1 MLPGR
6 TKAAIARSACALS
19 ALLLVLFGAGAARAC
34 TLFGLAGSG
43 VAGGGTLL
51 VKNRDWH
58 PVQAQ
63 RLVLVTPGD
72 GYRYLG
78 LFAEGGGAS
87 GLKAGV
93 NEAGLTVVSATA
105 GSVPPEARRGK
116 GRMGGLLRRLLT
128 DCGSVA
134 AAVARADL
142 FGHGR
147 PCMFLLADRHEVA
160 RVEVAPGGRYAV
172 SRTADGV
179 LWQTNHYLEPALA
192 DANVRIGASSRARA
206 ARIAGLLGDLP
217 RPANLAALLALSRDT
232 ADGSANG
239 IWRTGGRPKAVRTV
253 ATFAVAMPP
262 SGPGRLYLRLA
273 DPGTP
278 EWTRTITLDA
288 AAFSGNTPAP

>member
-1 MLPGR
+1 VLSGR
-6 TKAAIARSACALS
+6 AKAAIARPAWALS
-19 ALLLVLFGAGAARAC
+19 VLLLVLLGVGAARAC
-34 TLFGLAGSG
+34 TLFGLAGPG
-43 VAGGGTLL
+43 VVGGGTLL

-63 RLVLVTPGD
+63 RLVLVTPGE

-105 GSVPPEARRGK
+105 GSVPREARK
-116 GRMGGLLRRLLT
+116 GGPGMGGLLRRLLT
-128 DCGSVA
+128 QCDSVA
-134 AAVARADL
+134 AAVARDDL

-147 PCMFLLADRHEVA
+147 PCMFLLSDRHEVA

-232 ADGSANG
+232 ADGPENG
-239 IWRTGGRPKAVRTV
+239 IWRTGGKPRAVRTV

-273 DPGTP
+273 DPDTP